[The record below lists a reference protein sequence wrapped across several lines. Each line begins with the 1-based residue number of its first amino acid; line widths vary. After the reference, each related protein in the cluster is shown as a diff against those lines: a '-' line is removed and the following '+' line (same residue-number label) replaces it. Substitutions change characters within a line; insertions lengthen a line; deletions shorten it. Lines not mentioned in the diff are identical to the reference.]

1 VKTKTRNQLMLLLA
15 ALIVLAAAI
24 SAQAQ
29 TCTPPLW
36 QGSVNATGSC
46 NRLVVRWLN
55 RDSISLIDH
64 FTVRWLTDGLTH
76 TLPANAIQ
84 DVRDDIYCQWASHVT
99 ITQFNKNGSV
109 CFVNSTGAAPHTP
122 SCDLCSGQQS
132 PLGVVNSAS
141 GRGYSTADSL
151 LTAYGQNLTTVTAT
165 ASTKPFPTNLGG
177 LQVWID
183 DQPCGLSFVSPLQ
196 ANFYAPAGI
205 RAGLRTVRATN
216 AAGQSFFGDIF
227 IQTQGP
233 GVFTRDG
240 TGTGAAAA
248 QYYPNVASF
257 FLTGIN
263 PALFSLGDVRLIAG
277 GVSYPVQYV
286 GQTGDNLIGLVQIN
300 VLNLPVSGQGAFF
313 RVAGYESNGFVI
325 QR

>member
-1 VKTKTRNQLMLLLA
+1 MLLLA

-227 IQTQGP
+227 IQTQGFDLSP
-233 GVFTRDG
+233 GLREHVERLFRQPHHVERTRVNRPNQGHTLDQFVARHG
-240 TGTGAAAA
+240 EDHALRHRRLVVTAAAE
-248 QYYPNVASF
+248 
-257 FLTGIN
+257 
-263 PALFSLGDVRLIAG
+263 ALQHHRDAAR
-277 GVSYPVQYV
+277 
-286 GQTGDNLIGLVQIN
+286 
-300 VLNLPVSGQGAFF
+300 
-313 RVAGYESNGFVI
+313 
-325 QR
+325 